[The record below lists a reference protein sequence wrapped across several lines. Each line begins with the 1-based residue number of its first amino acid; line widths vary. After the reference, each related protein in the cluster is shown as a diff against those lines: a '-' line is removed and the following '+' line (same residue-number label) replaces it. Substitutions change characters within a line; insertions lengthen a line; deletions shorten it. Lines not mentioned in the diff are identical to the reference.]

1 MRIYRKII
9 FPILLSFFIAGISL
23 AQPKLSF
30 SKSKLT
36 YKNIF
41 NRLQNVYLK
50 NIGDQQLR
58 IDTVYYNSG
67 LYYLRFDK
75 YYQFPFYL
83 EKGDSVMMD
92 CIVEGYPWITAADTV
107 DTMYIMNNGVNAAE
121 KMPIKIDFYK
131 DTLKEGTITGQITD
145 GEKPLVNAEV
155 YFFLEGNY
163 IIRNVFT
170 DANGN
175 YIKELPTGRYT
186 VGAIADSHYVS
197 FYDNKATPFR
207 SSVITL
213 QSEQTRNV
221 NITLN
226 KIDYSGSSVSGHVLD
241 SLSHALLKR
250 AIIIVRKGD
259 HTPNKIV
266 NSNITNLSKNNAA
279 DTNITY
285 TGLLNK
291 DGSYSIEGIKEP
303 GYYYIQSFSDYY
315 VPTYYSQNKTSV
327 FWQKA
332 DSIYINS
339 NVNNLDIYM
348 PRDSSI
354 GGGTISGN
362 ILTSPGT
369 TTILNDVVVYAKSTS
384 NSLLYNYGFSKD
396 DGTYRVTNLPYG
408 NYDLVAQKIGLPD
421 ASATNINIT
430 PSSFD
435 TTGVDISFIITSV
448 DNNPKTPNAFEL
460 SQNYPN
466 PFNPST
472 KIKYTIPFSAVETR
486 HAPSVQLRIYDILGR
501 EVAALVNQNQS
512 PGTYEITFD
521 ASKLS
526 NGNIGLASGVYIYQL
541 RVSDQSSQSPL
552 FISSKKLVL
561 LK

>member
-1 MRIYRKII
+1 MRNYKKII

-36 YKNIF
+36 YNSIF
-41 NRLQNVYLK
+41 NRLQNVYMK
-50 NIGDQQLR
+50 NVGDKQLR

-83 EKGDSVMMD
+83 QKGDSVLMD
-92 CIVEGYPWITAADTV
+92 CIIEGYPWITAADTV
-107 DTMYIMNNGVNAAE
+107 DTMYIINNSVNVSE

-145 GEKPLVNAEV
+145 GVNPIANAEV

-175 YIKELPTGRYT
+175 YTKYLPTGRYT
-186 VGAIADSHYVS
+186 VGAIADSYYVS
-197 FYDNKATPFR
+197 FYDSKTNPFR
-207 SSVITL
+207 SNLITL
-213 QSEQTRNV
+213 KSGQTRNV
-221 NITLN
+221 NFTLN
-226 KIDYSGSSVSGHVLD
+226 KIDYSGSGISGHVLD

-266 NSNITNLSKNNAA
+266 NGSIPEISKSNIAA
-279 DTNITY
+279 DTSRIY
-285 TGLLNK
+285 TGILNK
-291 DGSYSIEGIKEP
+291 DGTYSIEGIKEP

-315 VPTYYSQNKTSV
+315 VPTYYSKKKTSV
-327 FWQKA
+327 FWQRA

-339 NVNNLDIYM
+339 DVNNVDIYM

-362 ILTSPGT
+362 ILTSPSSST
-369 TTILNDVVVYAKSTS
+369 VLNDVVVYAKSTT
-384 NSLLYNYGFSKD
+384 NNLLYNYGLSKD

-421 ASATNINIT
+421 ALAKNININ
-430 PSSFD
+430 PNSFD
-435 TTGVDISFIITSV
+435 TIGVDISFIITSIV
-448 DNNPKTPNAFEL
+448 DNTKTPNTFEL

-472 KIKYTIPFSAVETR
+472 KIKYSI
-486 HAPSVQLRIYDILGR
+486 PSVGTSLMKFVQLKIYDILGR
-501 EVAALVNQNQS
+501 EVATLVNQNQS
-512 PGTYEITFD
+512 PGNYEVTFN

-526 NGNIGLASGVYIYQL
+526 HGNNGLASGVYIYQL
-541 RVSDQSSQSPL
+541 RVSDQSSRSPL
-552 FISSKKLVL
+552 FNSSKKLVL